1 MTRILFCAA
10 LGAMLIGGVGFS
22 EPALATSAFTPASIV
37 ATQTGSE
44 VVFKFKEAGIQ
55 FVVPPGWE
63 IETDSGTVT
72 LSKQQ
77 GESFMIAALSPL
89 SSEARALTFEAQFKA
104 AAAGVF
110 SDAKK
115 DFKDFKLSDPTKD
128 TQNGMPVMHQV
139 FAAKKDGVDMGGSVT
154 IIQAS
159 KPVLIFVYGT
169 AKNSDAFNQD
179 VGKLLDSIKK
189 IQ

>member
-1 MTRILFCAA
+1 MLLCGALCAI
-10 LGAMLIGGVGFS
+10 LIGGGGLS
-22 EPALATSAFTPASIV
+22 QTALASVAFGANSFAGPQQVSL
-37 ATQTGSE
+37 

-63 IETDSGTVT
+63 IETDNGTVT

-77 GESFMIAALSPL
+77 GESFVIAALSPL
-89 SSEARALTFEAQFKA
+89 SADAQSLPLDAQFKA

-115 DFKDFKLSDPTKD
+115 DFKEFKLSDPTKR
-128 TQNGMPVMHQV
+128 TQDGMAVMSQI
-139 FAAKKDGVDMGGSVT
+139 FAAKKDGLDVGGSVT
-154 IIQAS
+154 IIEAS

-169 AKNSDAFNQD
+169 AKNSDAFNKD

-189 IQ
+189 I

>member
-1 MTRILFCAA
+1 MSRMLLCGA
-10 LGAMLIGGVGFS
+10 LGAILIGGVGLSQRALSSVAFS
-22 EPALATSAFTPASIV
+22 PSSLV
-37 ATQTGSE
+37 GTQQGGGNI
-44 VVFKFKEAGIQ
+44 FKFKEAGIQ
-55 FVVPPGWE
+55 FVMPPGWE
-63 IETDSGTVT
+63 VETDNGTVT

-77 GESFMIAALSPL
+77 GESFLIAALSPL
-89 SSEARALTFEAQFKA
+89 SSEAQALPLEAQFKA

-115 DFKDFKLSDPTKD
+115 DFKDFKLSDPTKR
-128 TQNGMPVMHQV
+128 TQDGMPVMSQI
-139 FAAKKDGVDMGGSVT
+139 FAAKKDGLDMGGSVT

-169 AKNSDAFNQD
+169 AKNSDAFNKD

-189 IQ
+189 I